1 MIESIQGK
9 QVEVVAPR
17 SLYKWHKAWGRIQKN
32 YYPYPVVLRRE
43 KQIQD
48 FVVLN
53 EFKNIYIDC
62 EIDIVETL
70 PTVAIPQQADLLIVM
85 NQTFSRRPCAAI
97 IDQIN
102 SLLEQCP
109 RMLLGLNRHYI
120 NIDNTFCDTEL
131 SDHYPLAITQWLKK
145 SLDSCQVIDLSLD
158 YLDRGDWFSWV
169 IPDRLYYIKKA

>member
-9 QVEVVAPR
+9 QVEVVAPQ
-17 SLYKWHKAWGRIQKN
+17 SLYKWHKAWGKIQKN
-32 YYPYPVVLRRE
+32 YYPYSVVLRRE

-62 EIDIVETL
+62 ESAIIEAL
-70 PTVAIPQQADLLIVM
+70 PAVATPQQADLLIVM

-97 IDQIN
+97 VDQID
-102 SLLEQCP
+102 SLLDQCP

-120 NIDNTFCDTEL
+120 NIDNGFCDTEL
-131 SDHYPLAITQWLKK
+131 SDHYPLAITQWLKR
-145 SLDSCQVIDLSLD
+145 SLTGCQVIDLSLD
-158 YLDRGDWFSWV
+158 YLDRGDWFTWV
-169 IPDRLYYIKKA
+169 IPDRLYYIEKS